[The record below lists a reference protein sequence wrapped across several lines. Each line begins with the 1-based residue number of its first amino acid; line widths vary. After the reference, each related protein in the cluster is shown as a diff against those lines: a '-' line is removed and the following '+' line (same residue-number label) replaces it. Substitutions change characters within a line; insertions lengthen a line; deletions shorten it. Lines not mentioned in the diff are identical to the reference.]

1 MKIIFEGTAKSKGT
15 QVFNTI
21 SEDMLLNPALAN
33 QQLSKVNLKVERV
46 EEVNGEKIVYIS
58 ESKSNILLG

>member
-1 MKIIFEGTAKSKGT
+1 MKIIFEGTAQNKGT

-21 SEDMLLNPALAN
+21 NEDMLLNPSLAN
-33 QQLSKVNLKVERV
+33 QQLSKINLKIERV
-46 EEVNGEKIVYIS
+46 EEVNGDKVIYIA